1 MGVSRIITD
10 FVRLFFP
17 DLCMVC
23 HNDLAEEESVIC
35 TSCLY
40 HIPRTKYWFD
50 EENPVAKIFWGRV
63 LIQNACSFFFFS
75 KGSRYRKLLH
85 HLKYNGKKEVGFLL
99 GKEFGI
105 ELKKGNLYKDIDLI
119 VPVPLHPKRLK
130 QRGYN
135 QAEEIAKGLQESMGI
150 PISNQNLIRSGYTET
165 QTRKTRTERVKN
177 VSKAF
182 QLNNP
187 KDFKGKHLL
196 VVDDIITTGAT
207 LEECAAVILE
217 AEDAKVSIVTL
228 AYTSL

>member
-1 MGVSRIITD
+1 MEIPRILTD
-10 FVRLFFP
+10 FVRLFYP
-17 DLCMVC
+17 NLCMVC
-23 HNDLAEEESVIC
+23 HNDLAEGESVIC

-40 HIPRTKYWFD
+40 HIPRTRYWFD
-50 EENPVAKIFWGRV
+50 AENPVAKIFWGRV
-63 LIQNACSFFFFS
+63 FVQNACSFFFFA

-85 HLKYNGKKEVGFLL
+85 HLKYNGKREVGFVL
-99 GKEFGI
+99 GKEFGY
-105 ELKKGNLYKDIDLI
+105 ELKKVDSFNGIDLI
-119 VPVPLHPKRLK
+119 VPVPLHPRRFK

-150 PISNQNLIRSGYTET
+150 PISTKTLVRSGYTET

-182 QLNNP
+182 RLDDP
-187 KDFKGKHLL
+187 LAFKGKHILI
-196 VVDDIITTGAT
+196 VDDIVTTGAT
-207 LEECAAVILE
+207 LEECAAIVLE